1 MFPILLTLLWDRQTK
16 LAAIVSPLAGMVFGI
31 ATWLGLAYHFFGV
44 LDIDSTGSSL
54 SCIVSTR
61 IYKPNK
67 AHSSCATVRND
78 RVRRPSFADFDRS

>member
-44 LDIDSTGSSL
+44 L
-54 SCIVSTR
+54 
-61 IYKPNK
+61 
-67 AHSSCATVRND
+67 
-78 RVRRPSFADFDRS
+78 RSEEHTSELQSQ